1 MLSRLA
7 FLLKQDGGSGE
18 GSEALSAA
26 SAVPSFAA
34 PLLQSLAWLSTEI
47 SASHVI
53 RSTVC
58 VLSGLPV
65 VAERKVPPCPRAIC
79 RCTCLCLCML
89 RHPRSLTLPPCRCSQ
104 GKSSKHQHSVALSEP
119 LERLQSDAGRF
130 CIGATCCYPVPA
142 AFHGE
147 SPILSSPCLSC
158 S

>member
-18 GSEALSAA
+18 DSEALSAA

-65 VAERKVPPCPRAIC
+65 VAERKVPPCPHAIC
-79 RCTCLCLCML
+79 RCMCLCLCML
-89 RHPRSLTLPPCRCSQ
+89 RHPPSLTNPPSVSLLAGEVVQAPAQRGAVRAAGEAAERRGQVLHRRDLLLPSAR
-104 GKSSKHQHSVALSEP
+104 
-119 LERLQSDAGRF
+119 R
-130 CIGATCCYPVPA
+130 VPR
-142 AFHGE
+142 
-147 SPILSSPCLSC
+147 
-158 S
+158 

>member
-18 GSEALSAA
+18 DSEALSAA

-79 RCTCLCLCML
+79 RCMCLCLCLCLCML
-89 RHPRSLTLPPCRCSQ
+89 RHPPSLTNPPSVSLLAGEVVHAPAQRGAVRAAGEAAERRGQVLHRRDLLLPSASR
-104 GKSSKHQHSVALSEP
+104 
-119 LERLQSDAGRF
+119 
-130 CIGATCCYPVPA
+130 VPR
-142 AFHGE
+142 
-147 SPILSSPCLSC
+147 
-158 S
+158 